1 MQDNALNLLTDLFA
15 AVKIHDDQPVNMEAA
30 IKQSKTIAKVRKEN
44 ATLLADAER
53 REAEFERMIN
63 DPAFRVRVM
72 LTIVEE
78 EGVDVAV
85 AMNRTVT
92 KAKLSQEA
100 LKYDLI

>member
-1 MQDNALNLLTDLFA
+1 MQDTALTLLSNLFA

-30 IKQSKTIAKVRKEN
+30 IKQSKVIAKVRKEN

-63 DPAFRVRVM
+63 DPAFRLRVA
-72 LTIVEE
+72 LTIIEE
-78 EGVDVAV
+78 EEVTELVAL
-85 AMNRTVT
+85 NRTAS
-92 KAKLSQEA
+92 KAKLAHEA

>member
-30 IKQSKTIAKVRKEN
+30 IKQSKTIAKVRKEM
-44 ATLLADAER
+44 ATRLADAER

-63 DPAFRVRVM
+63 DPAFRIRVV
-72 LTIVEE
+72 LTIIEE
-78 EGVDVAV
+78 EKVTELVALH
-85 AMNRTVT
+85 RTNT
-92 KAKLSQEA
+92 KAKLAQEA